1 MRVGYEVVLAN
12 VARSAELA
20 KIILYPTSKSGIIVL
35 LTTPT
40 KHREFSPTLFVKTT
54 DFQVVFNFKHKNT
67 VTIFGEHWVTAHI
80 P

>member
-1 MRVGYEVVLAN
+1 MRVGYEVVVAN

-20 KIILYPTSKSGIIVL
+20 KIISYPTSKSGIIVL

-40 KHREFSPTLFVKTT
+40 KYRELSPTLFVKTT
-54 DFQVVFNFKHKNT
+54 NFQLVFNFNHKNT
-67 VTIFGEHWVTAHI
+67 VTIFGEHCVIAHI